1 MMERYNRDF
10 NNLFDL
16 PNPGLL
22 VFCERVREEAVRW
35 EKRHEDELKGNFT
48 NRQERK
54 EVPWPDI
61 PADFE
66 DWEPKKR
73 MTQKQV

>member
-1 MMERYNRDF
+1 MCW
-10 NNLFDL
+10 
-16 PNPGLL
+16 G
-22 VFCERVREEAVRW
+22 
-35 EKRHEDELKGNFT
+35 KRHKEALNGHFT

-66 DWEPKKR
+66 DCEPKKR
-73 MTQKQV
+73 MA